1 MLISGCHRMR
11 VFAKLSRQEVIS
23 MSLVCRRWKE
33 VASLEPLWRHV
44 ELVSVAEFLGDKE
57 LSLLVD
63 KRLKVCILYS
73 S

>member
-1 MLISGCHRMR
+1 
-11 VFAKLSRQEVIS
+11 

-63 KRLKVCILYS
+63 KRLKVCILYLS
-73 S
+73 